1 MMMGMG
7 AGILA
12 AIAELEKENANL
24 QPELLTAERARELMT
39 AYARAGK
46 LVSFGIAALSRK
58 LDDSSELARLTGSSV
73 GRAKNV
79 VTTGAVMASSEEL
92 SSALM
97 RGDISLDQAHEIAT
111 AEESAPGA
119 AKELVAVAQEQP
131 FHLLRDKARKTKLEA
146 EQRRDLGMRQHQARR
161 ARNHPDPLGMVHI
174 HMELEPHLGAP
185 IVARAEAEAQ
195 RLIRKARDEGTKEP
209 FERHLADAY
218 ALMLSG
224 SGTSRAKRPE
234 LVVLVSHEV
243 ARRGWSDVTEGE
255 MCKIRGLGPV
265 SPAAAKEIASDAFL
279 NGVFTTAPTCDGSS
293 AGRATSQSRC
303 VSLWSWDQASS
314 STVSCARTAVT
325 DFELSSITSGRA
337 RRGVPPAATT

>member
-119 AKELVAVAQEQP
+119 AKELVAVAQEHP
-131 FHLLRDKARKTKLEA
+131 STCY
-146 EQRRDLGMRQHQARR
+146 GTRR
-161 ARNHPDPLGMVHI
+161 AKPSWRPSSV
-174 HMELEPHLGAP
+174 
-185 IVARAEAEAQ
+185 V
-195 RLIRKARDEGTKEP
+195 
-209 FERHLADAY
+209 
-218 ALMLSG
+218 
-224 SGTSRAKRPE
+224 TS
-234 LVVLVSHEV
+234 V
-243 ARRGWSDVTEGE
+243 
-255 MCKIRGLGPV
+255 
-265 SPAAAKEIASDAFL
+265 
-279 NGVFTTAPTCDGSS
+279 
-293 AGRATSQSRC
+293 C
-303 VSLWSWDQASS
+303 VSIRPAGHGTTQTRSAWCTSTWSS
-314 STVSCARTAVT
+314 SLISVH
-325 DFELSSITSGRA
+325 
-337 RRGVPPAATT
+337 P